1 MYVLIYYIILASNFK
16 PMRGLNVKMA
26 EELLE
31 SVVDMEL
38 SIQEMATE
46 CKEIKRLRDIQDEFV
61 RQTGSSSWEE
71 AEHKFPAFATTEVL
85 MNSRDVNSQSNAY
98 LRGKIPSNIIVTVDA

>member
-31 SVVDMEL
+31 SVVDMGL

-61 RQTGSSSWEE
+61 RQTGSSWEE
-71 AEHKFPAFATTEVL
+71 AEHKFPAFATTEAFEEFKRCPFSVKCVPQ
-85 MNSRDVNSQSNAY
+85 R
-98 LRGKIPSNIIVTVDA
+98 

>member
-16 PMRGLNVKMA
+16 PMRLNVKMA

-31 SVVDMEL
+31 RVVYMEL

-98 LRGKIPSNIIVTVDA
+98 LRGKIPSNIRVTVDA

>member
-16 PMRGLNVKMA
+16 PMRGLNVTMA

-46 CKEIKRLRDIQDEFV
+46 CKENLAID
-61 RQTGSSSWEE
+61 
-71 AEHKFPAFATTEVL
+71 
-85 MNSRDVNSQSNAY
+85 
-98 LRGKIPSNIIVTVDA
+98 

>member
-16 PMRGLNVKMA
+16 PMRGLIVKMA

-46 CKEIKRLRDIQDEFV
+46 CKEIKWLRDIQDEFV

-71 AEHKFPAFATTEVL
+71 AEHKFPAFTTTGGIWWIQEMSILSQMRTSEVK
-85 MNSRDVNSQSNAY
+85 Y
-98 LRGKIPSNIIVTVDA
+98 LLIL

>member
-16 PMRGLNVKMA
+16 SMRGLNVTMA

-46 CKEIKRLRDIQDEFV
+46 CKEIK
-61 RQTGSSSWEE
+61 
-71 AEHKFPAFATTEVL
+71 
-85 MNSRDVNSQSNAY
+85 
-98 LRGKIPSNIIVTVDA
+98 

>member
-16 PMRGLNVKMA
+16 PMRGLNAKMA

-71 AEHKFPAFATTEVL
+71 AEHKFPAFATTEAFDEFKRCPFSVKCVPQ
-85 MNSRDVNSQSNAY
+85 R
-98 LRGKIPSNIIVTVDA
+98 